1 MTDRRTELAEQYRAL
16 HALHSDARKKVIIW
30 GKSVYNFGSSCA
42 FAHTN
47 QLYNKRKHM
56 QKCVSSVGSFTNKNK
71 LKEMFIEKQRYYFF
85 VVRVCVTVI
94 VIEVSK

>member
-1 MTDRRTELAEQYRAL
+1 
-16 HALHSDARKKVIIW
+16 
-30 GKSVYNFGSSCA
+30 
-42 FAHTN
+42 
-47 QLYNKRKHM
+47 M